1 MGRAADSRSLGQM
14 ITVLRELEFTL
25 NRPPKVADDSYQDS
39 SRSQRSATAQSLVKA
54 GLGRILYIA
63 EATYSPWA
71 LVRKLR
77 HISEIYW
84 PNLEHKRE
92 RNHARFG
99 TDQILGDSVVV

>member
-1 MGRAADSRSLGQM
+1 MIPTRIRLDRNDLQLHSRSLRR
-14 ITVLRELEFTL
+14 VW
-25 NRPPKVADDSYQDS
+25 A
-39 SRSQRSATAQSLVKA
+39 
-54 GLGRILYIA
+54 RILYIA

-71 LVRKLR
+71 FVRKLR